1 MKRETTCNSF
11 RTSALNGV
19 KTELYNLT
27 NVHFYTANK
36 YTYRDKCI
44 SYKLINITLQ
54 LELCADFIVSAKARR
69 SILVGGGA
77 PPTQKSGWRRGD
89 EARFGG
95 SYSES

>member
-69 SILVGGGA
+69 SIIFWSAVVRRVHHL
-77 PPTQKSGWRRGD
+77 SLRRGV
-89 EARFGG
+89 
-95 SYSES
+95 